1 MPDRRPIVADAV
13 LAFFRGGPNDGME
26 LVIESPTLYRLFPK
40 PPKLSPG
47 DYADLVDADR
57 PVLTTQYAY
66 RLVRCDELRRCA
78 LYEYE
83 GERA

>member
-1 MPDRRPIVADAV
+1 MDSA
-13 LAFFRGGPNDGME
+13 LAFFHGGPKDGME

-40 PPKLSPG
+40 PPKLLPG
-47 DYADLVDADR
+47 DYADSAKADR

-66 RLVRCDELRRCA
+66 RLIRYDELRRCA
-78 LYEYE
+78 VYEYE